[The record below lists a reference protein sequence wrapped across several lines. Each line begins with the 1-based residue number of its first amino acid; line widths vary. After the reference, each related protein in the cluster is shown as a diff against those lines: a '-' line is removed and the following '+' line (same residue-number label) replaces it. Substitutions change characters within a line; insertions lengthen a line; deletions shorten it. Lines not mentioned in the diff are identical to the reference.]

1 MLHAIGFLQWSWHV
15 KVQFN
20 TDLLSHRA
28 KSIYTPEIWHGAV
41 LIKNGN
47 NNIREVQI
55 DKVIEIESFKVNY
68 EF

>member
-1 MLHAIGFLQWSWHV
+1 
-15 KVQFN
+15 
-20 TDLLSHRA
+20 LSHRA
-28 KSIYTPEIWHGAV
+28 IFIDTPEMWHGAV

>member
-1 MLHAIGFLQWSWHV
+1 MLHAIGFLQWSWH
-15 KVQFN
+15 F
-20 TDLLSHRA
+20 LSPA
-28 KSIYTPEIWHGAV
+28 QYWFIESQSNIYTPEMWHGAV

-55 DKVIEIESFKVNY
+55 YKVIEIESFKVNY

>member
-1 MLHAIGFLQWSWHV
+1 M
-15 KVQFN
+15 
-20 TDLLSHRA
+20 
-28 KSIYTPEIWHGAV
+28 WHGAV

-55 DKVIEIESFKVNY
+55 YKVIEIESFKVNY